1 MEKTGL
7 IARFN
12 SLLLNERAAWLVLQ
26 QTPAA
31 SDLSTARQNLHTHL
45 KEVGQS
51 GDVALIIATEKALLV
66 TDLTLYS
73 NSGAMANSL
82 KTALLELKA
91 AEALLP
97 KVADPSLYKSV
108 DEAHSLP
115 KNRIGGVPRDEARQF
130 FSSNAARLLNMDK
143 SRLDREEKAIV
154 EERKRNMRIAEKGY
168 TALQHKVL
176 GIAPAQDRGPG
187 LSR

>member
-1 MEKTGL
+1 MEKTGS
-7 IARFN
+7 IEKFN
-12 SLLLNERAAWLVLQ
+12 ELLLIERGAWQ
-26 QTPAA
+26 EMHRAPAA
-31 SDLSTARQNLHTHL
+31 LDLVAARQNIHAHL
-45 KEVGQS
+45 KEVGKS
-51 GDVALIIATEKALLV
+51 GDIALIIATEKALLV
-66 TDLTLYS
+66 TDLTLYA

-82 KTALLELKA
+82 KTALQELKA

-130 FSSNAARLLNMDK
+130 FGAQAARLLNMDK
-143 SRLDREEKAIV
+143 SRLDSEEKAIV
-154 EERKRNMRIAEKGY
+154 EERKRNMRTADKLY
-168 TALQHKVL
+168 AALQLKTL
-176 GIAPAQDRGPG
+176 GVTPVQGRDHG

>member
-1 MEKTGL
+1 MEKTGS
-7 IARFN
+7 IEKFN
-12 SLLLNERAAWLVLQ
+12 RLLLDERGAWLEHRHA
-26 QTPAA
+26 PSAA
-31 SDLSTARQNLHTHL
+31 DLADKRDLICTHL
-45 KEVGQS
+45 QEVGRS

-168 TALQHKVL
+168 TALQYKVL

-187 LSR
+187 VSR